1 MISLEE
7 TALQWFRS
15 SLLSPAVDAGDQR
28 IMATQEEQHS
38 LRIGDIIL
46 LYYDGNRGKPREQ
59 EATDDQD
66 GPGILTNGY
75 VFSELQRWVGG
86 WVDHQ

>member
-1 MISLEE
+1 M
-7 TALQWFRS
+7 QWFHS
-15 SLLSPAVDAGDQR
+15 SLLSPAVNTGDQR
-28 IMATQEEQHS
+28 INMATQEEQHS

-75 VFSELQRWVGG
+75 VFSELQRWVWGGG
-86 WVDHQ
+86 WIINRTH